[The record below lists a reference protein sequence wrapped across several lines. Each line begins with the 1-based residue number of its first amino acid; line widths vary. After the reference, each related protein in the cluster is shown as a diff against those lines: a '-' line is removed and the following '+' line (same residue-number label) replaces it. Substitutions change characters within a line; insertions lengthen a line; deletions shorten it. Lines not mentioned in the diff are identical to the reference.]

1 MPARGGGPPNN
12 GQRLSWLIGPAS
24 SMAGLAQTA
33 QQWSVRAARSVC
45 GWYHCTPLGGVRK
58 VRTQEKM
65 YTYLYRLGD
74 RWVRKLER
82 IAQPRSACS
91 NSAVHCVYRH
101 PPRASCQLCQPNGTR
116 WWPCRPS
123 RARSAVQADARPPD
137 LARGPCGPRSVGAD
151 RAQQCR
157 LSWPG

>member
-1 MPARGGGPPNN
+1 MLAAERHPNRLQRPLEGGPPNN

-82 IAQPRSACS
+82 IAQPRS
-91 NSAVHCVYRH
+91 VRIGRQRKLKYELV
-101 PPRASCQLCQPNGTR
+101 QP
-116 WWPCRPS
+116 
-123 RARSAVQADARPPD
+123 
-137 LARGPCGPRSVGAD
+137 
-151 RAQQCR
+151 
-157 LSWPG
+157 

>member
-12 GQRLSWLIGPAS
+12 GQWLSWLIGPAS

-65 YTYLYRLGD
+65 YTYLYRLVHS
-74 RWVRKLER
+74 WVRKLGG
-82 IAQPRSACS
+82 IAQPRS
-91 NSAVHCVYRH
+91 
-101 PPRASCQLCQPNGTR
+101 
-116 WWPCRPS
+116 
-123 RARSAVQADARPPD
+123 DF
-137 LARGPCGPRSVGAD
+137 
-151 RAQQCR
+151 CR
-157 LSWPG
+157 LVGWLLGFYQITLCTRVCQTSLK

>member
-65 YTYLYRLGD
+65 YIYLYRLGD
-74 RWVRKLER
+74 DGSENLSGSLSRVLTAAATRFRVL
-82 IAQPRSACS
+82 AATQQPDSGYQCLPA
-91 NSAVHCVYRH
+91 HH
-101 PPRASCQLCQPNGTR
+101 TGG
-116 WWPCRPS
+116 
-123 RARSAVQADARPPD
+123 
-137 LARGPCGPRSVGAD
+137 ARGGSE
-151 RAQQCR
+151 
-157 LSWPG
+157 

>member
-12 GQRLSWLIGPAS
+12 GQRSSWLIGPAS

-82 IAQPRSACS
+82 IAQPRS
-91 NSAVHCVYRH
+91 VE
-101 PPRASCQLCQPNGTR
+101 PF
-116 WWPCRPS
+116 
-123 RARSAVQADARPPD
+123 
-137 LARGPCGPRSVGAD
+137 RGPLCVQTSAARKLSALSAERHAMVAVSPLPR
-151 RAQQCR
+151 
-157 LSWPG
+157 P

>member
-12 GQRLSWLIGPAS
+12 GQRLSWLIGPAP

-65 YTYLYRLGD
+65 YTYLYRAWPAHPFPQD
-74 RWVRKLER
+74 SHAEV
-82 IAQPRSACS
+82 PRG
-91 NSAVHCVYRH
+91 R
-101 PPRASCQLCQPNGTR
+101 
-116 WWPCRPS
+116 
-123 RARSAVQADARPPD
+123 DARPRGD
-137 LARGPCGPRSVGAD
+137 RLENAARGPGA
-151 RAQQCR
+151 
-157 LSWPG
+157 

>member
-58 VRTQEKM
+58 VRTLKALAKATGIRHLLNRLNEA
-65 YTYLYRLGD
+65 LSVGLISLAEDGYRLAPKGKHFILNTLKPQKNGKKK
-74 RWVRKLER
+74 RKLVKL
-82 IAQPRSACS
+82 RS
-91 NSAVHCVYRH
+91 
-101 PPRASCQLCQPNGTR
+101 
-116 WWPCRPS
+116 
-123 RARSAVQADARPPD
+123 
-137 LARGPCGPRSVGAD
+137 
-151 RAQQCR
+151 
-157 LSWPG
+157 

>member
-12 GQRLSWLIGPAS
+12 GQRSSWLIGPAS

-82 IAQPRSACS
+82 IAQPRSANES
-91 NSAVHCVYRH
+91 IEEHST
-101 PPRASCQLCQPNGTR
+101 P
-116 WWPCRPS
+116 
-123 RARSAVQADARPPD
+123 
-137 LARGPCGPRSVGAD
+137 
-151 RAQQCR
+151 
-157 LSWPG
+157 

>member
-65 YTYLYRLGD
+65 YTYLYRLVHS
-74 RWVRKLER
+74 WVRKLGG
-82 IAQPRSACS
+82 IAQPRS
-91 NSAVHCVYRH
+91 
-101 PPRASCQLCQPNGTR
+101 
-116 WWPCRPS
+116 
-123 RARSAVQADARPPD
+123 
-137 LARGPCGPRSVGAD
+137 D
-151 RAQQCR
+151 RAANLLAVYTKR
-157 LSWPG
+157 FLATSGLFDTHVYTK

>member
-82 IAQPRSACS
+82 IAQPRS
-91 NSAVHCVYRH
+91 
-101 PPRASCQLCQPNGTR
+101 
-116 WWPCRPS
+116 
-123 RARSAVQADARPPD
+123 
-137 LARGPCGPRSVGAD
+137 VGELEGMKRTMIMA
-151 RAQQCR
+151 AA
-157 LSWPG
+157 

>member
-12 GQRLSWLIGPAS
+12 GQRSSWLIGPAS

-65 YTYLYRLGD
+65 YTHLYRLGD

-82 IAQPRSACS
+82 IAQPRSAF
-91 NSAVHCVYRH
+91 
-101 PPRASCQLCQPNGTR
+101 
-116 WWPCRPS
+116 
-123 RARSAVQADARPPD
+123 
-137 LARGPCGPRSVGAD
+137 RGPLCVQTSAARKLSALSAERHAMVAVSPLPR
-151 RAQQCR
+151 
-157 LSWPG
+157 P

>member
-1 MPARGGGPPNN
+1 MPAGGGGPPNN

-65 YTYLYRLGD
+65 YTYLYRLVHT
-74 RWVRKLER
+74 WVRKLER
-82 IAQPRSACS
+82 IAQPRSVCWL
-91 NSAVHCVYRH
+91 VGWLLGFYQITLCTRV
-101 PPRASCQLCQPNGTR
+101 CQTSLK
-116 WWPCRPS
+116 
-123 RARSAVQADARPPD
+123 
-137 LARGPCGPRSVGAD
+137 
-151 RAQQCR
+151 
-157 LSWPG
+157 